1 MFFTMRQK
9 PLAVIFLTVLVDLIG
24 VGILIPV
31 MPQLLANPDSPHYLL
46 SGAVASGRGF
56 VLLGALTAIYP
67 LMSFLAAPILGQ
79 LSDRYGRRKVLAVCL
94 AGTSIGYSLFAV
106 AILLKSIPLLF
117 LSRILDGITGGNIS
131 VAQAAVA
138 DVSKPEDRAKNFGM
152 IGAAFGLGFILGP
165 FIGGKLADSSFV
177 SWFNATTP
185 FWFAA
190 ILAALNFASVM
201 LFFPETRKLDPV
213 TKVFNWLRSLGDIG
227 RAWRWKELRSLFI
240 TGFLFYSGFSF
251 FVSFFNV
258 YLTDRFGFTEGRIGE
273 YFAYIGFF
281 IVLAQAFLIRVV
293 SKRWSESHILRVSM
307 LGTAFSVFS
316 MLLVREAWQLFL
328 IPPLMAASNGLT
340 VASLSAT
347 VSKTAG
353 PDRQGEILGLN
364 ASIQSL
370 SNALPPLLAG
380 FVAARLTPEAPIAI
394 GALICLSAWIMFGL
408 TTRAAKGV

>member
-1 MFFTMRQK
+1 MLNKR

-31 MPQLLANPDSPHYLL
+31 MPQLLANPESPHYLL
-46 SGAVASGRGF
+46 TGAYTQQQAF

-79 LSDRYGRRKVLAVCL
+79 LSDRYGRRKVLAFCL
-94 AGTSIGYSLFAV
+94 AGTAIGYALFAV

-138 DVSKPEDRAKNFGM
+138 DVSKPEDRAKNFGL

-165 FIGGKLADSSFV
+165 FIGGKLADPTFV
-177 SWFNATTP
+177 SWFDATTP

-190 ILAALNFASVM
+190 FLASLNLASVL
-201 LFFPETRKLDPV
+201 LFFPETRKTGPV
-213 TKVFNWLRSLGDIG
+213 THAFRWLRSIADIG
-227 RAWRWKELRSLFI
+227 RAWRWKELRGLFLAS
-240 TGFLFYSGFSF
+240 FLFYSGFSF

-258 YLTDRFGFTEGRIGE
+258 YLTSRFGFTEGRIGE
-273 YFAYIGFF
+273 YFAYIGIF
-281 IVLAQAFLIRVV
+281 IVLAQALLIRVAV
-293 SKRWSESHILRVSM
+293 KRWSESKILRVSM
-307 LGTAFSVFS
+307 LGTSMAVFS
-316 MLLVREAWQLFL
+316 MILVRQSWQLFL
-328 IPPLMAASNGLT
+328 IPPFMAAFNGLSM
-340 VASLSAT
+340 ASLTSV

-364 ASIQSL
+364 AGLQSL

-380 FVAARLTPEAPIAI
+380 LIAARLTPEAPVAV
-394 GALICLSAWIMFGL
+394 GALVCLCGWIAFGL
-408 TTRAAKGV
+408 TTRAAKAA

>member
-1 MFFTMRQK
+1 MHKR
-9 PLAVIFLTVLVDLIG
+9 PLPVIFLTVLIDLIG

-31 MPQLLANPDSPHYLL
+31 IPQLLANPNSPHYLL
-46 SGAVASGRGF
+46 NGIATSGQGLI
-56 VLLGALTAIYP
+56 LLGALTASYP

-94 AGTSIGYSLFAV
+94 AGTSIGYGLFAT
-106 AILLKSIPLLF
+106 AILLKNLPLLF

-165 FIGGKLADSSFV
+165 FIGGKLADPTFV

-190 ILAALNFASVM
+190 ILAAINFTSVL

-213 TKVFNWLRSLGDIG
+213 TKAFNWLRSIGDIG
-227 RAWRWKELRSLFI
+227 RAWRWKELRNLFAA
-240 TGFLFYSGFSF
+240 GFLFYAGFSF

-258 YLTDRFGFTEGRIGE
+258 YLTKRFGFTEGRIGE
-273 YFAYIGFF
+273 YFAYIGIF
-281 IVLAQAFLIRVV
+281 IVLAQALLIRFVT
-293 SKRWSESHILRVSM
+293 KRWSEAKILRISM
-307 LGTAFSVFS
+307 LGTALSVFS
-316 MLLVREAWQLFL
+316 MLLAREAWQLYL
-328 IPPLMAASNGLT
+328 IPPVMAASNGLT
-340 VASLSAT
+340 VASLSAI

-370 SNALPPLLAG
+370 SNAVPPLLAG
-380 FVAARLTPEAPIAI
+380 LVAARLSPEAPVAI
-394 GALICLSAWIMFGL
+394 GALICVCGWFVFGL
-408 TTRAAKGV
+408 TTRTAKKA